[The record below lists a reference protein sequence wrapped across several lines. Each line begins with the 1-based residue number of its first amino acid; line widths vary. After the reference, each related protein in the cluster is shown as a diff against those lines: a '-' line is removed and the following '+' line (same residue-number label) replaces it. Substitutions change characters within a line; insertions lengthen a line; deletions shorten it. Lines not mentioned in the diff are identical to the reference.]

1 MGRLLIGGH
10 TEILIGPG
18 WPDPLLPPRSD
29 REKAVVITQP
39 GAAAVAARVAA
50 DLGAP
55 LLEVADRE
63 QAKTMA
69 SLNTV
74 YEWLGEE
81 GVGRHD
87 TIVAVGGGAVTDLG
101 GFAAATWLRGIEV
114 VHLPTTLLAAVDAAI
129 GGKTGI
135 NLAGKNLV
143 GAFHHPSRVVIDL
156 DTLAALPTPIRL
168 EGIAEA
174 LKAGL
179 VGDSRLVDLFASQG
193 VEADLEE
200 VVTRAVAVKVE
211 IAGSDPRD
219 EGRRM
224 VLNFGHTIGHA
235 VEFTAGLS
243 HGPAIS
249 VGMVAAGS
257 ISAQRYGFPAAW
269 LTDLIFSLGL
279 PVAVSDL
286 SGQVIV
292 DLIGRDKKRTARGVR
307 MVLLQA
313 VGAPVVE
320 VVAAD
325 ELGHGLAAVGIG

>member
-1 MGRLLIGGH
+1 MGRFLIGGQ
-10 TEILIGPG
+10 TEILIGDG
-18 WPDPLLPPRSD
+18 WPDPILPPRSE

-39 GAAAVAARVAA
+39 GAALVAAEVAARLA
-50 DLGAP
+50 AP
-55 LLEVADRE
+55 LLEVPDRD

-69 SLNTV
+69 GLNKV
-74 YEWLGEE
+74 YEWLAENR
-81 GVGRHD
+81 VGRHD
-87 TIVAVGGGAVTDLG
+87 TIVAVGGGAVTDLA

-114 VHLPTTLLAAVDAAI
+114 VHLPTTLLAAVDASI

-143 GAFHHPSRVVIDL
+143 GAFHHPTRVVIDL
-156 DTLAALPTPIRL
+156 GTLASLPSQLRL

-179 VGDSRLVDLFASQG
+179 VGDPRLVELFAAQG
-193 VEADLEE
+193 AEADLEE

-211 IAGSDPRD
+211 IAGSDLRD
-219 EGRRM
+219 EGRRT

-257 ISAQRYGFPAAW
+257 ISALRYGFPAPW
-269 LTDLIFSLGL
+269 LADLIFSLGL
-279 PVAVSDL
+279 PVSVTGLSAPAIMDL
-286 SGQVIV
+286 VQ
-292 DLIGRDKKRTARGVR
+292 RDKKRTAQGVR

-313 VGAPVVE
+313 VGVPVVE
-320 VVAAD
+320 VVPAD
-325 ELGHGLAAVGIG
+325 QLGHGLAAVGIG